1 VIEKM
6 ARENPDVIFAEC
18 DVDEADDVAAQ
29 CGIKAMPTF
38 HFYKN
43 GNKIDEVMGAD
54 QAKIKDL
61 VAQLK

>member
-1 VIEKM
+1 M
-6 ARENPDVIFAEC
+6 AQENPDVIFAEC